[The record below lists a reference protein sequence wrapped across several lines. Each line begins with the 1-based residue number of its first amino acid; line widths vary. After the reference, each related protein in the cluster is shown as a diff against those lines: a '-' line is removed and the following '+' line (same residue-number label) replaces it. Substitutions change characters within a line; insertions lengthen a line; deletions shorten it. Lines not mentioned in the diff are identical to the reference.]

1 MIEEMMLDIIK
12 KIQMIEEMMLEKI
25 ILEEIQMIEEIIKK
39 IQMIE
44 EMYLNIINL
53 LARSQ
58 ELLMNYMN
66 LMIINIHHLQI
77 IHHHQMIFQNLF
89 LHGERHIN
97 VMMMIMAHFLIKL
110 MTCKKGYIILK

>member
-1 MIEEMMLDIIK
+1 MLEKIILE

-25 ILEEIQMIEEIIKK
+25 ILEKIILEMIEK

-44 EMYLNIINL
+44 EMYLSIINL

-77 IHHHQMIFQNLF
+77 IHHRQMIFQNLF
-89 LHGERHIN
+89 LQGERHIN
-97 VMMMIMAHFLIKL
+97 VMMMIMVRFLIKL